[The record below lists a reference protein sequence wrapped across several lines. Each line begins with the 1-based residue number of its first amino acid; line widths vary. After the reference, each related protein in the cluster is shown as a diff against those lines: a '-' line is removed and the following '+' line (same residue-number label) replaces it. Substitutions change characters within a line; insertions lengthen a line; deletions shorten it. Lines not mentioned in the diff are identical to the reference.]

1 MKTAV
6 LFADD
11 KRRRNKQHEQTI
23 FSIIQSVRRFVSRRL
38 EESELSRPDVEIFCD
53 GQQVVQLHIANIIV

>member
-1 MKTAV
+1 LHAWPIRKAGLRTSTESCGIDPLMKKAV

-11 KRRRNKQHEQTI
+11 KRRRNKHEQTI

-38 EESELSRPDVEIFCD
+38 WESELS
-53 GQQVVQLHIANIIV
+53 